1 MVKRTIMHIAVAEP
15 RLPQLMPLYPVATS
29 KIGYFRFHE
38 RNTRWF
44 NVPSSVRYDY
54 LYTTP
59 QIREFITPLTSIAA
73 KTDRVFAFFNNCHA
87 GSAAQNA
94 AMLIRMI
101 KEHENP

>member
-1 MVKRTIMHIAVAEP
+1 MHIALDEP

-29 KIGYFRFHE
+29 KIGYFRFHG

-101 KEHENP
+101 KEHEKA